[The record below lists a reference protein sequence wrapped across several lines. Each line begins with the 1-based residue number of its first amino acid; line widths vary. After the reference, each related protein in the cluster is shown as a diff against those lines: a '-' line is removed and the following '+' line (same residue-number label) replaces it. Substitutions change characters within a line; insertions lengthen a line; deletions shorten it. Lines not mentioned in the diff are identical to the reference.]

1 MDSGTATVINVFKWI
16 AFQYLFEHEV
26 VNLRVAMDH
35 DFELPEVLVLLNI
48 MENSQQEFG
57 ELF

>member
-1 MDSGTATVINVFKWI
+1 MDSGTATVINGFKWI

-35 DFELPEVLVLLNI
+35 DFKLPEVLVLLNV
-48 MENSQQEFG
+48 MENP
-57 ELF
+57 